1 MTDQAQRLRSLVA
14 QRTQAMVQGGST
26 TQTVKGTRV
35 ITVTS
40 GKGGVGK
47 SNFTLN
53 YALGLSAQ
61 GKKVVILDADVG
73 FANIDVLMGA
83 KPKKT
88 LAELIHKEA
97 TLWEILES
105 GPNGV
110 EFIAGGS
117 GFKELFDVGT
127 EHYEYLVEQLS
138 LLQGYAD
145 YVLIDTGAGLDA
157 HTLRLLLAA
166 DEIFVVLTP
175 EPTAITDAY
184 ALIKLVINR
193 HPEARLQL
201 VINRVQ
207 NTAEGRETAAKIS
220 LVAER
225 FLQRQIP
232 TLGILPDDPNVSKAV
247 KRQVPF
253 LLAHPDTLASRSMIK
268 LIEENLFGESGR
280 DVPANGMKQFLHR
293 MVRLFR

>member
-1 MTDQAQRLRSLVA
+1 MSDQAHRLRSIVA
-14 QRTQAMVQGGST
+14 QRTQAIVEGATSQQAMN
-26 TQTVKGTRV
+26 GTRV

-53 YALGLSAQ
+53 YALGLAAQ

-88 LAELIHKEA
+88 LADLIHRES

-117 GFKELFDVGT
+117 GFKELLDVGT

-145 YVLIDTGAGLDA
+145 YVLIDTGAGLNA
-157 HTLRLLLAA
+157 QTLRLLLAA

-184 ALIKLVINR
+184 ALIKMVINR

-201 VINRVQ
+201 VINRAQ
-207 NTAEGRETAAKIS
+207 NTAEGRETAEKIS

-253 LLAHPDTLASRSMIK
+253 LLAHPDSLASRTMTK
-268 LIEENLFGESGR
+268 LIEEHLFGESA
-280 DVPANGMKQFLHR
+280 DDLPAGGMKQFLHR